1 MSVCY
6 DKLGTCSNLQ
16 PLAVLKRVS
25 VACSNTHSRAGLGN
39 STMAKEWA
47 KKKVSMSILYSNLTV
62 NRFHWSCFLRKKFP
76 KWHQIEALLW
86 KVVSTTGTSMFT
98 YSETF
103 LSLTY
108 KTRLICIVRLCKCP
122 RQMKKKLLE
131 FCFGVF
137 IYSKQWQTSKWC
149 RVCFFC
155 NFQDL
160 DFLRR
165 VFQCSVKVSR
175 LVQPGAAVLRR
186 NSAEWAFHI

>member
-122 RQMKKKLLE
+122 GQMKKKSYWNFASAYLYIQNSGRRWSDAG
-131 FCFGVF
+131 FVF
-137 IYSKQWQTSKWC
+137 
-149 RVCFFC
+149 
-155 NFQDL
+155 
-160 DFLRR
+160 
-165 VFQCSVKVSR
+165 SVISR
-175 LVQPGAAVLRR
+175 
-186 NSAEWAFHI
+186 I

>member
-1 MSVCY
+1 
-6 DKLGTCSNLQ
+6 
-16 PLAVLKRVS
+16 
-25 VACSNTHSRAGLGN
+25 
-39 STMAKEWA
+39 MAKEWA

-122 RQMKKKLLE
+122 RQMKKKVIGILLRR
-131 FCFGVF
+131 
-137 IYSKQWQTSKWC
+137 IYIFKTVADVEVMQGLFFRLFPGSRLSQESVSVQCKGQQAGAARSRCAPQELC
-149 RVCFFC
+149 RVSFSY
-155 NFQDL
+155 L
-160 DFLRR
+160 IAGVGYGKKIIL
-165 VFQCSVKVSR
+165 SV
-175 LVQPGAAVLRR
+175 
-186 NSAEWAFHI
+186 